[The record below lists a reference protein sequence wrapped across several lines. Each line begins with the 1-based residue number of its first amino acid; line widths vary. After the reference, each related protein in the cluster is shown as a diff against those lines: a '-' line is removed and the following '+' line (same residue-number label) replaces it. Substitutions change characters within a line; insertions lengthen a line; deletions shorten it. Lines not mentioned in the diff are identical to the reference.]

1 MDQNRIKRNQMLG
14 AKIVKELT
22 ARNMEAY
29 YTDSKEE
36 ALKKALELIPEGSS
50 ISWGG
55 SMSVNEIGL
64 KEAVCQGNYQVYNRD
79 TAPTPEDKRKIELA
93 AYDCDYFLTSANAIT
108 EDGIM
113 INIDG
118 HSNRVSS
125 IAAGPRN
132 VLMIIGMNKVTH
144 DVDSAMSRARNE
156 AAPINAQRFNL
167 STPCCKTGACFD
179 CKTPDTICCQIPSV
193 EIFYNGNCPLDMT
206 FRILTTFSFWKFFG
220 IFDKCTD
227 F

>member
-79 TAPTPEDKRKIELA
+79 IAPTPEDKRKIELA

-118 HSNRVSS
+118 PSNRVSS

-132 VLMIIGMNKVTH
+132 VLMIIGMNKVTR

-179 CKTPDTICCQIPSV
+179 CKTPDTICCQILITRYSKTPQ
-193 EIFYNGNCPLDMT
+193 
-206 FRILTTFSFWKFFG
+206 RIKVILVNEDLGF
-220 IFDKCTD
+220 
-227 F
+227 